1 MNRRNFLAASVAAAA
16 VPLSAATKID
26 WSRISVLTDEV
37 AKSPEEAIEFCR
49 HYALKWVELR
59 GVPGQRRSYFT
70 LQGAELAAAA
80 KSFKD
85 AGLKVSFLN
94 TGMLKFDLPG
104 TVPARR
110 RNETE
115 DQKAARAAAA
125 QAQFDRRMETL
136 RQAITAAHAFD
147 IDMVR
152 VFTFSRVAEPEAV
165 MPRIAEILGEMVEAA
180 GKEGIKLLVE
190 NEASCNVGTSA
201 ESVSICGLVKS
212 RHFGINWDP
221 VNELPLKAVP
231 YPDGFRKLPMDRL
244 LNVQMKARALV
255 VGPDFLDWKGIFG
268 ALDAAGYR
276 GQVGLETHV
285 FDGTLI
291 EKAHMCMAKIR
302 EMVA

>member
-1 MNRRNFLAASVAAAA
+1 MNRRNFIAASLAAVAPMQAA
-16 VPLSAATKID
+16 SRID

-70 LQGAELAAAA
+70 LQGPELAAAV

-110 RNETE
+110 RIETE
-115 DQKAARAAAA
+115 EQKAARTAAA
-125 QAQFDRRMETL
+125 QALFDRRMETL

-147 IDMVR
+147 VDIVR

-165 MPRIAEILGEMVEAA
+165 MQRIAEILGELVEAA
-180 GKEGIKLLVE
+180 GKEGVKLLVE

-201 ESVSICGLVKS
+201 ELVSICGLVKS

-231 YPDGFRKLPMDRL
+231 YPDGFKKLPMDRL

-268 ALDAAGYR
+268 ALNSAGYG

-291 EKAHMCMAKIR
+291 EKAHMCLAKIR
-302 EMVA
+302 EIVA

>member
-1 MNRRNFLAASVAAAA
+1 MRQRNCSANAQAVVSADGTQLILATDLVTTTADAPSFAARIAQTP
-16 VPLSAATKID
+16 VPAPTSRKRVSGVTYF
-26 WSRISVLTDEV
+26 SRIRYNSL
-37 AKSPEEAIEFCR
+37 
-49 HYALKWVELR
+49 
-59 GVPGQRRSYFT
+59 
-70 LQGAELAAAA
+70 
-80 KSFKD
+80 
-85 AGLKVSFLN
+85 FL
-94 TGMLKFDLPG
+94 
-104 TVPARR
+104 
-110 RNETE
+110 
-115 DQKAARAAAA
+115 
-125 QAQFDRRMETL
+125 
-136 RQAITAAHAFD
+136 
-147 IDMVR
+147 
-152 VFTFSRVAEPEAV
+152 
-165 MPRIAEILGEMVEAA
+165 
-180 GKEGIKLLVE
+180 
-190 NEASCNVGTSA
+190 A